1 MCFHSHLAFHGYYN
15 FLFKIATKAHFI
27 FHVRTIKSHSHFST
41 ETVTSRTQ
49 PIKFNILSQN
59 CIPQSLKDFIIVNSY
74 QLDHI
79 SLILP
84 SPSYSCCTGQLAVF
98 KLLHLVSKINNS
110 SNGFVDTNVEYKDLR
125 MDEIENRG

>member
-1 MCFHSHLAFHGYYN
+1 MGITTFCLKSPQRHI
-15 FLFKIATKAHFI
+15 LFFMFEQLKIT
-27 FHVRTIKSHSHFST
+27 SLL
-41 ETVTSRTQ
+41 SRTK
-49 PIKFNILSQN
+49 PSNFSILSQN

-79 SLILP
+79 SLIIP
-84 SPSYSCCTGQLAVF
+84 SPSYSCCTGQLAVV

-110 SNGFVDTNVEYKDLR
+110 SDGLVDISVEYKDLR

>member
-1 MCFHSHLAFHGYYN
+1 MWFHSHLAFHGYYN

-27 FHVRTIKSHSHFST
+27 FQVRTIKSHFST

-49 PIKFNILSQN
+49 PIKFSILSQK
-59 CIPQSLKDFIIVNSY
+59 CTQSLKDFIIVNSY

-79 SLILP
+79 SLNLP
-84 SPSYSCCTGQLAVF
+84 SPSYSCCTGQFAVF

-110 SNGFVDTNVEYKDLR
+110 SDGFVDICVEYKDLR
-125 MDEIENRG
+125 MDEIENRR

>member
-1 MCFHSHLAFHGYYN
+1 MWFHGHLVFHGYYN

-27 FHVRTIKSHSHFST
+27 YHVRTIKSHFST

-49 PIKFNILSQN
+49 PIKFSILSQN

-98 KLLHLVSKINNS
+98 KHLHLVSKINNS
-110 SNGFVDTNVEYKDLR
+110 SDGFVDICVEYKDLR